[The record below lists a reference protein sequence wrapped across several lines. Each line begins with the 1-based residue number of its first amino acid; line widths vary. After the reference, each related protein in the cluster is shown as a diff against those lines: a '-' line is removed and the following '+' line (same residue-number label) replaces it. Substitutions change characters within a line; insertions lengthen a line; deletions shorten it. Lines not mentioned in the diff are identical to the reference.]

1 MDSTTFYFQ
10 HESDRLFYAAVYF
23 SDYKHEWQPIERG
36 NMVALEFDIIWW
48 PSPAPVVSSIS
59 LPDFLMSQDSAVKA
73 LSAWSTLVKQKILE
87 KSVGSSIGVSD
98 DILLILL
105 EEQYHETYFN
115 FSALKG
121 KDRKIAHI
129 LQSIDFIDV
138 HLAVTYKMFEE
149 NEENGISSNICSHE
163 SSHAPSLSY
172 QIVQWIYSGISLP
185 QFWNYK
191 LDLKTQFIKTSSNT
205 SGSLDQSRHLMLVI
219 QPRWQSVLRCCD
231 VQFDVMLS
239 HLESRLLSEHYS
251 TTLRKHLAACLGQVL
266 DYCQLEPSK
275 VWGIP
280 AAKAAERTRRL
291 MQICRDLPAPKEIH
305 ILLAILG
312 KNFSRDTNGHPP
324 IVIYEGVRNEL
335 VARLTIDM
343 VLDAG
348 GNIVIIMIISTPLFQ
363 DLKFCTCIRV
373 A

>member
-1 MDSTTFYFQ
+1 MDSTTFYF
-10 HESDRLFYAAVYF
+10 HEHQSDRHFYAAVFF

-48 PSPAPVVSSIS
+48 PSPAPVVSPIS

-73 LSAWSTLVKQKILE
+73 LSAWRILNQKILE
-87 KSVGSSIGVSD
+87 KSVGSAIGVSD

-138 HLAVTYKMFEE
+138 HLAVISKNVGE
-149 NEENGISSNICSHE
+149 NDPR
-163 SSHAPSLSY
+163 APSRSSY

-185 QFWNYK
+185 QFRNYK
-191 LDLKTQFIKTSSNT
+191 LDLKTQLIKTSSNT
-205 SGSLDQSRHLMLVI
+205 SGSLDQSRHLMLVL
-219 QPRWQSVLRCCD
+219 QPRCQSVLRCCD
-231 VQFDVMLS
+231 AQFDVMLS
-239 HLESRLLSEHYS
+239 HLESRLYSEGYS
-251 TTLRKHLAACLGQVL
+251 TTARKHLAACLSQVL

-275 VWGIP
+275 VWDIP
-280 AAKAAERTRRL
+280 VAKAAERTRRL
-291 MQICRDLPAPKEIH
+291 MKICRDLPAPKEIH
-305 ILLAILG
+305 ILLAVLG
-312 KNFSRDTNGHPP
+312 KNFYRASKDDHPP
-324 IVIYEGVRNEL
+324 IVIYEGIRNEL

-348 GNIVIIMIISTPLFQ
+348 GNNSEYFHRLISRSEML
-363 DLKFCTCIRV
+363 
-373 A
+373 